1 MLKKLSL
8 TTFLGCIVLGIA
20 LWASGNAVRAQDGTP
35 AATMAATETA
45 ASLCGPLSSLVV
57 SPATPDPTNAS
68 KGAIV
73 YVPKSTDASYWLAV
87 RKGVDTRA
95 KELGYKSD
103 YQGPA
108 KAADIAGQVNLVTNL
123 ITSKP
128 AGILLSASD
137 TKALIA
143 PAQAAAKAGVPLVTV
158 DAGIA
163 SEDALAYI
171 ATDNVAAA
179 GVAADTLAKL
189 VGDKGKVGDLG
200 LDAGSQTGIER
211 EQGFVD
217 AMKKNHPNITV
228 VPVQY
233 TKGCDPATALNT
245 ATDILTANPDLVGF
259 YSAGGPCALGIA
271 QAVKAKKLEG
281 KVKIVTFDAITESLP
296 LFEDGTITAMV
307 AQDPFQMGY
316 CGATVIDAVI
326 HGVKLPTTKVGIG
339 VTVIT
344 KDNYKSPEVQKLLNP

>member
-1 MLKKLSL
+1 MFKRL
-8 TTFLGCIVLGIA
+8 TLVAFLACMVLLVVLA
-20 LWASGNAVRAQDGTP
+20 ANNNSARAQDATP
-35 AATMAATETA
+35 DATMAATPTA
-45 ASLCGPLSSLVV
+45 APLCGPLSDLVV
-57 SPATPDPTNAS
+57 TPATPDPANAS
-68 KGAIV
+68 RGPIV
-73 YVPKSTDASYWLAV
+73 YVPKSTDASYWLTV

-108 KAADIAGQVNLVTNL
+108 KASDIAGQVNLITNL

-128 AGILLSASD
+128 AGILLSAGD
-137 TKALIA
+137 TKALVA

-158 DAGIA
+158 DAGI
-163 SEDALAYI
+163 EGDDAVAYI

-179 GVAADTLAKL
+179 GVSADTLAKL
-189 VGDKGKVGDLG
+189 IGDKGKVGDLG

-217 AMKKNHPNITV
+217 AMKKNHPDVTV

-281 KVKIVTFDAITESLP
+281 KVKIVTFDAITESIP

-326 HGVKLPTTKVGIG
+326 HGVKLPVTKVGIG

-344 KDNYKSPEVQKLLNP
+344 MDNYKTSAVQKILNP